1 MDIDLSQYMGMY
13 IDGSKENLDMMD
25 KMLLNLEQNP
35 NDIES
40 MGEIFRA
47 AHTLKGMSAT
57 MGFEK
62 VAHLTHEMENILDK
76 LRGGQIPVTTSVV
89 DVLFETFDVLRILVN
104 DTISSSDSNVNL
116 DAISNKL
123 ASFVS
128 GDSKPGSG
136 ADQARNKG
144 NAPAGSAASSAAASD
159 LSDISMNEYELQVLV
174 EAEQRGSNIFLLQVR
189 LVPDCLLKA
198 PRAFMVVRNLE
209 EMKCDIIK
217 SVPETKDLEEEKFDL
232 SFKMLLVTPTAA
244 DEIKNG
250 IESISEIEATSVT
263 PIKSD
268 DFRTP
273 QPDVPAQN
281 QLARPPEPAAIV
293 QPPQPAPVAPVA
305 PPARTG
311 SPRIQ
316 ASTGTAARP
325 AVSPPPASPVR
336 QAAQPPAGSAGP
348 KPAPAAAVSAQV
360 SPAPQQAGG
369 KPATGQQAKPGTA
382 TADKRSS
389 QTVRVDMHRLDDLMN
404 LVGELV
410 INRTRLADIGAA
422 HRLKDLNE
430 TLTRISQ
437 ISSSLQNVVMQVRM
451 VPVEQVFDRFPRM
464 SRDLSKKL
472 DKKIDLVIEGKDTEM
487 DRTVIDEIGDP
498 MVHIIRNSIDHGIEL
513 PAERVAKGKSD
524 TGTIQLIARHE
535 GNHVIIEVRDD
546 GRGIDPAIV
555 GPIAVKKGMF
565 TQDQLDRMPPEEII
579 KVCFM
584 PGFSTAQVV
593 TDISGRGVGMDAVK
607 AKIDELNG
615 SLDVESKVGVG
626 TRVIIKLPLTLAILP
641 ALMVKLGA
649 ETYAIPLGSVQET
662 MDITKS
668 DVNIVQHQEVTL
680 LRGEVLPIIRL
691 RKELNVPKLSDE
703 VENDDEIS
711 IVVCSSG
718 EKRAGFI
725 VDELLGQQEIVIK
738 SLGNLLSS
746 LPGIMGATMRG
757 DGSIALILDIPSF
770 FQTKGQSRN

>member
-35 NDIES
+35 NDIDS
-40 MGEIFRA
+40 VGEIFRA

-57 MGFEK
+57 MGFDK

-76 LRGGQIPVTTSVV
+76 LRNKEIPVTTTVV

-104 DTISSSDSNVNL
+104 DSISSSDSNVNL
-116 DAISNKL
+116 DAISKKL
-123 ASFVS
+123 ADVAGTNEQQES
-128 GDSKPGSG
+128 
-136 ADQARNKG
+136 QAASAQP
-144 NAPAGSAASSAAASD
+144 APAETGPE
-159 LSDISMNEYELQVLV
+159 LSGITLNEFELQVLV
-174 EAEQRGSNIFLLQVR
+174 EGEQRGSHIFLLQVN
-189 LVPDCLLKA
+189 LVADCLLKA

-209 EMKCDIIK
+209 ELKCEIIK
-217 SVPETKDLEEEKFDL
+217 SVPEIKDLEEEKFDL
-232 SFKMLLVTPTAA
+232 SFKMLLITPTEAG
-244 DEIKNG
+244 EVKSG
-250 IESISEIEATSVT
+250 IESISEIEAVRVTSL
-263 PIKSD
+263 KSD
-268 DFRTP
+268 DLRTP
-273 QPDVPAQN
+273 QPE
-281 QLARPPEPAAIV
+281 LSPEPQIIQQEQPAASAVV
-293 QPPQPAPVAPVA
+293 QPPPPSSGPPVQKSARTPAPPVTRTASPQAPAAPVRPTSQAASPAA
-305 PPARTG
+305 PRQSVPA
-311 SPRIQ
+311 P
-316 ASTGTAARP
+316 STPAAP
-325 AVSPPPASPVR
+325 PPPAPPLPPAPPQGGGR
-336 QAAQPPAGSAGP
+336 PPAGQP
-348 KPAPAAAVSAQV
+348 P
-360 SPAPQQAGG
+360 
-369 KPATGQQAKPGTA
+369 KPGTTA
-382 TADKRSS
+382 ADKRSS

-422 HRLKDLNE
+422 HKLKDLNE
-430 TLTRISQ
+430 TLTRVSQ

-451 VPVEQVFDRFPRM
+451 VPIEQVFDRFPRM
-464 SRDLSKKL
+464 TRDLSKKL
-472 DKKIDLVIEGKDTEM
+472 DKKIDLVIEGKETEM

-513 PAERVAKGKSD
+513 PAERVARGKSD
-524 TGTIQLIARHE
+524 TGTIHLIARHE

-546 GRGIDPAIV
+546 GRGIDPTIV
-555 GPIAVKKGMF
+555 GPIAVRRGLF
-565 TQDQLDRMPPEEII
+565 TQDQIDRMPPEEIVKI
-579 KVCFM
+579 VFL
-584 PGFSTAQVV
+584 PGFSTAKTV

-615 SLDVESKVGVG
+615 SLDVESKVGIG

-641 ALMVKLGA
+641 ALMVKLGT

-662 MDITKS
+662 MDITRS

-691 RKELNVPKLSDE
+691 RNELNVPKASDE
-703 VENDDEIS
+703 KEKEDELS

-718 EKRAGFI
+718 EKRAGFM
-725 VDELLGQQEIVIK
+725 VDQLLGQQEIVIK
-738 SLGNLLSS
+738 SLGNLLSA

-770 FQTKGQSRN
+770 FQTKGQTRT

>member
-35 NDIES
+35 NDIDS
-40 MGEIFRA
+40 VGEIFRA

-76 LRGGQIPVTTSVV
+76 LRNKEIPVTTIVV

-104 DTISSSDSNVNL
+104 DSISSSDSNVNL
-116 DAISNKL
+116 DAISKKL
-123 ASFVS
+123 LDVAGTNTQQESQAASAQS
-128 GDSKPGSG
+128 
-136 ADQARNKG
+136 
-144 NAPAGSAASSAAASD
+144 APAETGPE
-159 LSDISMNEYELQVLV
+159 LSGIILNEFELQVIV
-174 EAEQRGSNIFLLQVR
+174 EGEQRGSHIFLLQVT
-189 LVPDCLLKA
+189 LVADCLLKA

-209 EMKCDIIK
+209 ELKCEIIK
-217 SVPETKDLEEEKFDL
+217 SVPEIKDLEEEKFDL
-232 SFKMLLVTPTAA
+232 SFKMLLITPTEA
-244 DEIKNG
+244 DDVKIG
-250 IESISEIEATSVT
+250 IESISEIETVRVT
-263 PIKSD
+263 TLTSD
-268 DFRTP
+268 DLRIPQPEVPPQAQSIEQAAPRSIQPPPPAPEPSQYQKPAQRTP
-273 QPDVPAQN
+273 
-281 QLARPPEPAAIV
+281 
-293 QPPQPAPVAPVA
+293 AP
-305 PPARTG
+305 
-311 SPRIQ
+311 
-316 ASTGTAARP
+316 TAARSTASSLP
-325 AVSPPPASPVR
+325 TAPSRQVPQAATRKPVSTSAV
-336 QAAQPPAGSAGP
+336 AAQPPSPPPPTPPAG
-348 KPAPAAAVSAQV
+348 
-360 SPAPQQAGG
+360 GG
-369 KPATGQQAKPGTA
+369 KPPAGQPPKPGTGMG
-382 TADKRSS
+382 DKRSS

-422 HRLKDLNE
+422 HKLKDLNE
-430 TLTRISQ
+430 TLTRVSQ

-451 VPVEQVFDRFPRM
+451 VPIEQVFDRFPRM
-464 SRDLSKKL
+464 TRDLSKKL
-472 DKKIDLVIEGKDTEM
+472 DKKIDLVIEGKETEM

-513 PAERVAKGKSD
+513 PAERVARGKSD
-524 TGTIQLIARHE
+524 TGTIHLIARHE

-546 GRGIDPAIV
+546 GRGIDPSIV
-555 GPIAVKKGMF
+555 GPIAIRRGLF
-565 TQDQLDRMPPEEII
+565 TQEQIEKMPPEEIVKI
-579 KVCFM
+579 VFL
-584 PGFSTAQVV
+584 PGFSTAQTV

-615 SLDVESKVGVG
+615 SLDVESKIGIG

-641 ALMVKLGA
+641 ALMVKLGS

-662 MDITKS
+662 MDISKG

-691 RKELNVPKLSDE
+691 RKELNVPKMSDE
-703 VENDDEIS
+703 KERDDELS
-711 IVVCSSG
+711 IVVCASG
-718 EKRAGFI
+718 EKRAGFM

-738 SLGNLLSS
+738 SLGNLLSGLS
-746 LPGIMGATMRG
+746 GIMGATMRG

-770 FQTKGQSRN
+770 FQTKSQART